1 MGEKAM
7 NPDYDIV
14 FDRDN
19 RRFSYRIVGIGL
31 DRGRVLLQQ
40 VAGTDWWF
48 MPGGRGTLGEPATEC
63 LKREMREELETD
75 VEIGRLVWVVENFF
89 TTDSRSYHELNL
101 FFLINVPDDSPVLKA
116 VEINGT
122 DHAADGN
129 LVSVVNKWH
138 RLDNLGDVTLYP
150 SFLRAGLRKIP
161 DTTEHIVHRDN

>member
-1 MGEKAM
+1 M

-19 RRFSYRIVGIGL
+19 LRFNYRVVGIGL

-40 VAGTDWWF
+40 VAGTDWWC
-48 MPGGRGTLGEPATEC
+48 MPGGRGTLGEPAGDT
-63 LKREMREELETD
+63 LKREMLEELGTD

-89 TTDSRSYHELNL
+89 DMDSRYYHELSL
-101 FFLINVPDDSPVLKA
+101 FFLVNFPEDSPVIGLT
-116 VEINGT
+116 ELQGE
-122 DHAADGN
+122 DHAIDGGM
-129 LVSVVNKWH
+129 VSVIYRWH
-138 RLDNLGDVTLYP
+138 RIEDLEDVPLYP